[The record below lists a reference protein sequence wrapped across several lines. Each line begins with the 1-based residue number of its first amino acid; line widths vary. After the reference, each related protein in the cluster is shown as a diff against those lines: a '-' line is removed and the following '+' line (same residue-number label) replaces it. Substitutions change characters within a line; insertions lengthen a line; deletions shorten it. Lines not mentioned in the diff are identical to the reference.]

1 VKWIDALWDELE
13 RMDPV
18 DQVVFTGEA
27 ITQITREV
35 LPALG
40 RHRRVAVVNILAKE
54 GWDPGLL
61 ADSIGSRTSTIKRLA
76 EEGRSILKSERDH
89 R

>member
-1 VKWIDALWDELE
+1 MKWIDALWDELE
-13 RMDPV
+13 RMDEV

-40 RHRRVAVVNILAKE
+40 RHRRVKVVKILARD

-61 ADSIGSRTSTIKRLA
+61 ADTIGSRASTIKRLA
-76 EEGRSILKSERDH
+76 EEGRSILKAERDH
-89 R
+89 G

>member
-1 VKWIDALWDELE
+1 MKWIDALWDEVEQLDE
-13 RMDPV
+13 V

-40 RHRRVAVVNILAKE
+40 RHRRVAVVDILTKE

-61 ADSIGSRTSTIKRLA
+61 ADTIGSRISTIRRLA
-76 EEGRSILKSERDH
+76 EEGRSILKSEREH
-89 R
+89 K